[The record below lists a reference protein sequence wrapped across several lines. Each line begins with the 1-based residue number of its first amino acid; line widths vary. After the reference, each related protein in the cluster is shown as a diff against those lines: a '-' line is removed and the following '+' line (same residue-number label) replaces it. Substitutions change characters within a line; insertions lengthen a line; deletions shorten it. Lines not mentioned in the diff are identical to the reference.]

1 MPFRPSSA
9 IYLPWLPSL
18 ASLLGICMVKKV
30 PLSLAKT
37 IFVFLKML
45 HILGQGFSK
54 CLVQG
59 GQEQRQSSLEL
70 LKGAHGR
77 CFPGDIYTV
86 CSHLCHRCHSVPLL
100 WYLLGPHS
108 LAALQP
114 RFYVIIMSRG
124 PNQCAN
130 IFCVILWNSA
140 AMCQQDLGIFSER
153 MK

>member
-1 MPFRPSSA
+1 
-9 IYLPWLPSL
+9 
-18 ASLLGICMVKKV
+18 MVKKV

-86 CSHLCHRCHSVPLL
+86 ATFVTGVTLSHSCGTSWVLTPWLPCSP
-100 WYLLGPHS
+100 G
-108 LAALQP
+108 
-114 RFYVIIMSRG
+114 FT
-124 PNQCAN
+124 
-130 IFCVILWNSA
+130 
-140 AMCQQDLGIFSER
+140 
-153 MK
+153 